1 MDAAPD
7 QARSLHEVFASLAG
21 DATGDPGA
29 ALAAAG
35 HGELPADLLNEAVVS
50 YAEVSPPEVAEH
62 LSPVVLGASE
72 DPGLALDLLSSAPQ
86 VTWDDV
92 PDEAMPEPAADDVAD
107 DAPDVPDLDF
117 GHGGDGAEA
126 LDDLDDLDELDDLD
140 DLDELDDLGD
150 ARVQPADVP
159 ADVPAFAAGE
169 PVDDIALPDDA
180 PDLSAPDL
188 ADEGWAGADPA
199 WDDTNDGADDL
210 DF

>member
-21 DATGDPGA
+21 DDTGDPGA

-72 DPGLALDLLSSAPQ
+72 DPGLALELLSSAPQ
-86 VTWDDV
+86 VSWDDV
-92 PDEAMPEPAADDVAD
+92 PEEPLVEAPGDAPDAAD
-107 DAPDVPDLDF
+107 DVPDLDF
-117 GHGGDGAEA
+117 GLGDESPA
-126 LDDLDDLDELDDLD
+126 DLDDLDGLDGLD
-140 DLDELDDLGD
+140 GLGDLDELD
-150 ARVQPADVP
+150 APAGGAASP
-159 ADVPAFAAGE
+159 AVDVPAFATGE
-169 PVDDIALPDDA
+169 PVDELALPDEADDA
-180 PDLSAPDL
+180 SAPGL
-188 ADEGWAGADPA
+188 ADEGWDVEPA
-199 WDDTNDGADDL
+199 WDDTTDGSDDL